1 MGNIRYSL
9 GETDASEH
17 RGEFMEVIMKGK
29 SFFCFSKH
37 ISEIAA
43 QSKRFGAENV
53 YVPMRAKQVPMHSA
67 NVFEIRCVF
76 FFMRSYRSEAVP
88 MHSDRKVSH
97 FDLKIDAFL

>member
-17 RGEFMEVIMKGK
+17 HGEFMEVIMKGN
-29 SFFCFSKH
+29 SFFYFSKH

-43 QSKRFGAENV
+43 QSKRFGAEHV

-67 NVFEIRCVF
+67 NVFEIRCVCVCVC
-76 FFMRSYRSEAVP
+76 SSSCVP
-88 MHSDRKVSH
+88 IG
-97 FDLKIDAFL
+97 LKLFLCIPIARCHILI